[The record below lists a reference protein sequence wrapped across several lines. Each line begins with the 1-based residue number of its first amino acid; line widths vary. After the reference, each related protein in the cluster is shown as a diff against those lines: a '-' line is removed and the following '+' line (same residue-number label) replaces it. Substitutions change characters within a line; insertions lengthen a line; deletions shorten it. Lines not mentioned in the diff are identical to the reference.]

1 LQCVTSVRDAHHI
14 FILINQAD
22 GRLTDVFV
30 DPGEF
35 ADVLL
40 LSKVASSAGDESVS

>member
-1 LQCVTSVRDAHHI
+1 LLCVASVSDAHHI
-14 FILINQAD
+14 FVLIDQAD
-22 GRLTDVFV
+22 GRLADVFV

-40 LSKVASSAGDESVS
+40 LSKVAASAGDESVS